1 MNSYQNI
8 IQLLTAK
15 LGESK
20 IRTDIDTLKDH
31 RHDYWVLSQ
40 LEDLQGVGA
49 PNPCCVVQPKT
60 VADVVNA
67 INVCRESKTPLVTF
81 GLGSGVC
88 GGVKVSDHTVLLD
101 MATMNRTKEIDM
113 DNLIGTFE
121 AGVRG
126 TDAEDIV
133 NKRGLTI
140 GHFPQS
146 IDVSSVGGWVATR
159 SCGQFSSAYGSIEDI
174 LFGLEAVLPDGSIM
188 NTRRTPRSSTGPDL
202 KNLFIG
208 SEGTLGVITS
218 VSFSLRWKPEKQA
231 YSAFYAD
238 GMEEGFIFQRHVI
251 QSGWAPPVMRQYD
264 VTEVKRLFPDHLND
278 DKSLIILVH
287 EGPAAKVD
295 AEMQACEEIAADL
308 NCEKGQE
315 EVVQK
320 WMKERN
326 HVPTFEEFLTQGV
339 ILDTIEI
346 AATWDKIGGIY
357 HNVIESLNQVENMLN
372 ASAHSSHCY
381 RSGINLYFTFAA
393 MPSDPKNM
401 NQVYLDCWKR
411 TLVETVK
418 GGGGISHHHGI
429 GRIRRDWMNTEL
441 GESGVSVLRSVKK
454 ALDPDNFMNPGVLV
468 PDINK

>member
-1 MNSYQNI
+1 MNKITQ
-8 IQLLTAK
+8 QLTKK
-15 LGESK
+15 LGEDK
-20 IRTDIDTLKDH
+20 VRTDIDTLKER

-40 LEDLQGVGA
+40 LEDIQGNKV

-60 VADVVNA
+60 IEDVVAVVNA
-67 INVCRESKTPLVTF
+67 CRESKTPLVTF

-88 GGVKVSDHTVLLD
+88 GGVKVSDQTVLLD
-101 MATMNRTKEIDM
+101 MATMNRTKEIDV
-113 DNLIGTFE
+113 DNLIATFE

-126 TDAEDIV
+126 ADAEELV

-159 SCGQFSSAYGSIEDI
+159 SSGQFSSAYGSIEDI
-174 LFGLEAVLPDGSIM
+174 LFGLQAVLPDGSIL
-188 NTRRTPRSSTGPDL
+188 NTCKTPRSSTGPDL

-208 SEGTLGVITS
+208 SEGTLGVITE

-231 YSAFYAD
+231 FSAFYAD
-238 GMEEGFIFQRHVI
+238 GMEQGFIFQRHII

-264 VTEVKRLFPDHLND
+264 VTEIKRLFPDHVND
-278 DKSLIILVH
+278 EKSIILVVH

-295 AEMQACEEIAADL
+295 AEIEACHEIASDL
-308 NCEKGQE
+308 NCEKAQE
-315 EVVQK
+315 DVVEK

-346 AATWDKIGGIY
+346 AATWDKIGAIY
-357 HNVIESLNQVENMLN
+357 HNVVESLNHLENMLN

-381 RSGINLYFTFAA
+381 RSGLNLYFTFAA
-393 MPSDPKNM
+393 MPSDPSAMK
-401 NQVYLDCWKR
+401 QVYLDCWNR
-411 TLVETVK
+411 VLEETVK

-429 GRIRRDWMNTEL
+429 GRIRKDWMNKEL
-441 GESGVSVLRSVKK
+441 GETGVNMLRSIKQV
-454 ALDPDNFMNPGVLV
+454 LDPDNFMNPGVLI
-468 PDINK
+468 PDP

>member
-1 MNSYQNI
+1 MNKITQ
-8 IQLLTAK
+8 QLTK
-15 LGESK
+15 ELGEDK
-20 IRTDIDTLKDH
+20 VRTDIDTRKDH

-40 LEDLQGVGA
+40 LEDIRGNA
-49 PNPCCVVQPKT
+49 SSNPCCVVQPKT
-60 VADVVNA
+60 IEDVVA
-67 INVCRESKTPLVTF
+67 VVNVCRESKTPLVPF

-88 GGVKVSDHTVLLD
+88 GGVKVSDQTVLLD
-101 MATMNRTKEIDM
+101 MATMNRTKEIDV
-113 DNLIGTFE
+113 DNLIATFE

-126 TDAEDIV
+126 TDAEEIV

-159 SCGQFSSAYGSIEDI
+159 SSGQFSSAYGSIEDI
-174 LFGLEAVLPDGSIM
+174 LFGIQAVLPDGSIL
-188 NTRRTPRSSTGPDL
+188 NTRKTPRSSTGPDL

-208 SEGTLGVITS
+208 SEGTLGVITE

-231 YSAFYAD
+231 FSSYYAD

-251 QSGWAPPVMRQYD
+251 QSGWNPPVMRQYD
-264 VTEVKRLFPDHLND
+264 VTEIKRLFPEHVND
-278 DKSLIILVH
+278 EKSIILLVH

-295 AEMQACEEIAADL
+295 AEIEVCQEIATDL
-308 NCEKGQE
+308 NLEKGPE
-315 EVVQK
+315 DVVEK

-346 AATWDKIGGIY
+346 AATWDKIGAIY

-381 RSGINLYFTFAA
+381 RSGLNLYFTFAA
-393 MPSDPKNM
+393 MPSDSSNM
-401 NQVYLDCWKR
+401 KQVYLECWNR
-411 TLVETVK
+411 VLDETVK

-429 GRIRRDWMNTEL
+429 GRIRKEWMNKEL
-441 GESGVSVLRSVKK
+441 GESGVDILRSIKHS
-454 ALDPDNFMNPGVLV
+454 LDPDNFMNPGVLI
-468 PDINK
+468 PDI

>member
-1 MNSYQNI
+1 MTSVI
-8 IQLLTAK
+8 KQLIDK
-15 LGESK
+15 MGESK
-20 IRTDIDTLKDH
+20 VLTDIDALKDR

-40 LEDLQGVGA
+40 LEDLQGQEA

-60 VADVVNA
+60 VDDVVTVVSTCKKNK
-67 INVCRESKTPLVTF
+67 VPLVPF

-88 GGVKVSDHTVLLD
+88 GGVKVSEQTVLLD
-101 MATMNRTKEIDM
+101 MAFMNRTKEIDV
-113 DNLIGTFE
+113 DNLIATFE

-126 TDAEDIV
+126 ADAEAIV

-159 SCGQFSSAYGSIEDI
+159 SSGQFSSAYGNIEDV

-188 NTRRTPRSSTGPDL
+188 KTRQTPRSSAGPDL
-202 KNLFIG
+202 KHLFLG

-231 YSAFYAD
+231 YSAFYAP
-238 GMEEGFIFQRHVI
+238 GMEEGFLFQRHII
-251 QSGWAPPVMRQYD
+251 QSGWTPPVMRQYD
-264 VTEVKRLFPDHLND
+264 VTEVKRLFPEHVNG
-278 DKSLIILVH
+278 DKPIILLVH
-287 EGPAAKVD
+287 EGPSLKVD
-295 AEMQACEEIAADL
+295 VEKKACEEIASDL
-308 NCEKGQE
+308 TCEKAQE
-315 EVVQK
+315 DVVRK
-320 WMKERN
+320 WMDERN

-357 HNVIESLNQVENMLN
+357 HNVIQSLNEVDNMLN

-393 MPSDPKNM
+393 MPSDPKDM
-401 NQVYLDCWKR
+401 NQVYLDCWNR
-411 TLVETVK
+411 ILEETVK

-429 GRIRRDWMNTEL
+429 
-441 GESGVSVLRSVKK
+441 
-454 ALDPDNFMNPGVLV
+454 
-468 PDINK
+468 